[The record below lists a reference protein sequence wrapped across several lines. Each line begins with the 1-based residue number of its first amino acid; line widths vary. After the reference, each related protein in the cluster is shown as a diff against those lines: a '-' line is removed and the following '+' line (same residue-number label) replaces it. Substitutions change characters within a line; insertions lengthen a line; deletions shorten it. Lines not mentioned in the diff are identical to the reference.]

1 MNTQRIDA
9 LLRWGS
15 QCLTGSESP
24 RLDAA
29 VLLAHAIGASRT
41 WLHTWP
47 EHTPG
52 DATRERYRA
61 LVARR
66 AAGVP
71 IAHLTGEREFW
82 SLTLRVTPDTL
93 VPRPET
99 ETLVEAALSIP
110 RPPRH
115 VLDLGTG
122 SGAIAAALAHEW
134 PTAQVDAVERDERA
148 AAVAKLNARRLGFDD
163 RLVVHRGSW
172 YEPLGGGRYDLI
184 VSNPPYIDA
193 VEPEPWLDDAAW
205 EPRGALIADDAG
217 LADIR
222 AITAGARHHL
232 ATGGHFIVEHGW
244 RQGETVRRLLADH
257 GFTGIRTYH
266 DLAGRERATGGQWL
280 QSSA

>member
-1 MNTQRIDA
+1 MNAQRIDA
-9 LLRWGS
+9 LLTWGS
-15 QCLTGSESP
+15 QCLAGRESP

-29 VLLAHAIGASRT
+29 VLLAHAVGASRT

-52 DATRERYRA
+52 EAARERYRA
-61 LVARR
+61 LVDRR
-66 AAGVP
+66 AAGMP

-99 ETLVEAALSIP
+99 ETLVEAALSLP
-110 RPPRH
+110 RLPRH

-134 PTAQVDAVERDERA
+134 PAAKVDAVEHDERA
-148 AAVAKLNARRLGFDD
+148 AAVAGLNAQRLGLAG
-163 RLVVHRGSW
+163 RLTVYRGSW
-172 YEPLGGGRYDLI
+172 YEPLGTRRYELI

-193 VEPEPWLDDAAW
+193 DEPEPWRDDAAW

-222 AITAGARHHL
+222 VIAAGARHHL
-232 ATGGHFIVEHGW
+232 ATGGHLIVEHGW
-244 RQGETVRRLLADH
+244 RQGGAVRRLLADY
-257 GFTGIRTYH
+257 GFAGIQTH
-266 DLAGRERATGGQWL
+266 LDLAGRERATGGQWL